1 MNRLNS
7 LFTGGAYL
15 LVGWLYGFES
25 GENPGTQP
33 DAAARFLMTVVP
45 PVLMVISF
53 AFSWFIHFK
62 EPAETAGAPGAP
74 KLALAGED

>member
-15 LVGWLYGFES
+15 LVSWLYGFQS
-25 GENPGTQP
+25 GDNPGTQP

-53 AFSWFIHFK
+53 AFSWFINFK
-62 EPAETAGAPGAP
+62 EPVEAAKPEGVANLRVAR
-74 KLALAGED
+74 E